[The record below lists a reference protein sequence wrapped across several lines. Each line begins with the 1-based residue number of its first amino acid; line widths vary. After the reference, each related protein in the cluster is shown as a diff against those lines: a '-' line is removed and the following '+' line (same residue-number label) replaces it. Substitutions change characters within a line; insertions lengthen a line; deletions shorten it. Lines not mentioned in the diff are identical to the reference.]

1 MDFYRIL
8 GVNRNASQQ
17 EVKDAWRR
25 EALKNHPDRLQN
37 ASDFEKAEAARRFK
51 EAKEAYEV
59 LSDEGKRG
67 LYNTSGRSAVY
78 AAAQRQGRTSPYGSD
93 FTPRARSSWSNSKYQ
108 QQRYNRHASAFSF
121 FRGFTSSMGRTDAYF
136 HAGFAGIL
144 LVGVVVFAP
153 LADSLWD
160 RRNSGKLFK
169 HMKPA
174 NAENELRTVR
184 GQTQYQDESERL
196 RAQGV
201 PADVITGMR
210 TFNAHGFAKPSHG
223 PSDGSIESAP
233 EKVSFASSAVGS
245 DGKLFESPGQQHP
258 VAGLAAQAMVGRPGL
273 GKSEDVEILGQSKA
287 SNSVED
293 RQGPSPSALECC
305 SAAVD
310 ETEEQPKISCEP
322 ANSAGLV
329 ATENLLP
336 DRRLL
341 EHAAPQEAEGNAGLS
356 PNESDQVQ

>member
-8 GVNRNASQQ
+8 GINREASQQ

-37 ASDFEKAEAARRFK
+37 ASDSERAEAARKFK

-78 AAAQRQGRTSPYGSD
+78 AAAQRQGRTAPYSSD
-93 FTPRARSSWSNSKYQ
+93 FTPRARSGWSNFKYQ
-108 QQRYNRHASAFSF
+108 QQRYNRHGSAFSF

-144 LVGVVVFAP
+144 VLGVVLFSP

-160 RRNSGKLFK
+160 RKNSGKLFK

-174 NAENELRTVR
+174 HEEHKLRPLQ
-184 GQTQYQDESERL
+184 GQTQCQDEGERL

-201 PADVITGMR
+201 PADVIAGMR
-210 TFNAHGFAKPSHG
+210 NINAHGFTKQPHG
-223 PSDGSIESAP
+223 PLNGSIEITP
-233 EKVSFASSAVGS
+233 EK
-245 DGKLFESPGQQHP
+245 
-258 VAGLAAQAMVGRPGL
+258 AGIIP
-273 GKSEDVEILGQSKA
+273 
-287 SNSVED
+287 
-293 RQGPSPSALECC
+293 
-305 SAAVD
+305 
-310 ETEEQPKISCEP
+310 
-322 ANSAGLV
+322 
-329 ATENLLP
+329 
-336 DRRLL
+336 
-341 EHAAPQEAEGNAGLS
+341 
-356 PNESDQVQ
+356 